1 MTPIP
6 ENALPNYDKRTIEDP
21 SAFFRTLF
29 HLRDIKEERAIPAVV
44 KDYDAKTGEVTV
56 LPMAKYT
63 FDTRDGEA
71 EVDRETVKVRALK
84 ICQGGYSISLPIFKG
99 DTGWLI
105 AGDRRCGAAIEKNGE
120 IVVRDLT
127 DEELKDKTAKPDDC
141 SILNF
146 ENGFFVPFSW
156 ELEDAE
162 KNPNG
167 NFVIRNARDKICE
180 KELENEFGV
189 VRDDKG
195 DDVPFI
201 EDLNG
206 KTHSIDGAYHGR
218 YAWSMIELEKEGS
231 VNLYGQGRKFTV
243 RSEGLYLDDRPLKF
257 LNDLV
262 LTEGEG
268 IEITK
273 ILCEDGKIE
282 FKIGNKGVIALEQGD
297 NITIEPVDGKPGT
310 FKISS
315 IGGDGTLESVDIDS
329 PDNSVSVEKEG
340 TDTDPIFHLGVARPG
355 NGTITI
361 RRNGVDIGS
370 FSMNQNEDGAI
381 NIDVPVTS
389 VDKKSGTFG
398 LDVKPTTGDVKIENT
413 GITGAHIQQ
422 SGAARYAQITGGTDT
437 THNDISVK
445 TKDVTITLPVPLD
458 IDATTFENVLKNA
471 IHVTLTHTG
480 SAETLDRVEKI
491 SLALN
496 LDAANHT
503 IKINESEIAKFFGTE
518 DVDITIPD
526 IVIDTSAV
534 TSGKAVGGLSV
545 DSLNKHKII
554 ASSINIPTKLKNPY
568 ALTIKKSGSTDVI
581 YDGSAAKTITLE
593 DVTIPDIVIDTSAV
607 TSGKAV
613 GGLSVDS
620 LNKHKIIAS
629 AIDIPAEQVNADWN
643 ATSGKAKIL
652 NKPTL
657 ATVATSGS
665 YNDLS
670 NKPTIPTAL
679 QGSDYI
685 DIPTTGTDAG
695 KVKAKVPTDGSKG
708 LVTTNTNQQVGGNK
722 SFTNTIKVGTSP
734 NQSEYA
740 SSHIYLKAA
749 SGNPWITFFNA
760 SYENVALL
768 QWSPVNNRFQIVAN
782 NGIYLG
788 GNADTVTLKESPTSS
803 VNETDTSKKL
813 AVATCGWVNDKYKVT
828 ELVEGDNITI
838 TPDATNPK
846 KLTIAATGGA
856 KLDHSFSWEGTKK
869 ADIAASAD
877 ISVDSKKIQ
886 GSGGIDVTEENRV
899 ITIKGNGEISGY
911 ITPEGTYDY
920 EVTGLEWDSTNHRI
934 VIHKVKKTYEN
945 GLLKTRESVTDEY
958 IQFVEETA

>member
-105 AGDRRCGAAIEKNGE
+105 AGDRRCGAAIKKNGE

-189 VRDDKG
+189 VRDYKG

-218 YAWSMIELEKEGS
+218 YAWSMIEIQRDGM
-231 VNLYGQGRKFTV
+231 VNAYGQGRKFTV
-243 RSEGLYLDDRPLKF
+243 RKEGLYLDDKPLKF
-257 LNDLV
+257 DDILLKDGN
-262 LTEGEG
+262 G
-268 IEITK
+268 IEIDKT
-273 ILCEDGKIE
+273 ILEDGKIQYV
-282 FKIGNKGVIALEQGD
+282 IGNKGVIALEEGD
-297 NITIEPVDGKPGT
+297 NITIEPVDKNPGV
-310 FKISS
+310 FRVSS
-315 IGGDGTLESVDIDS
+315 SGGVKSITIDS
-329 PDNSVSVEKEG
+329 PDKSVLVEKDG
-340 TDTDPIFHLGVARPG
+340 TDEDQQFHLRVVHPQIG

-480 SAETLDRVEKI
+480 SVETLDRVEKI

-518 DVDITIPD
+518 DVDITIP
-526 IVIDTSAV
+526 S
-534 TSGKAVGGLSV
+534 
-545 DSLNKHKII
+545 
-554 ASSINIPTKLKNPY
+554 
-568 ALTIKKSGSTDVI
+568 
-581 YDGSAAKTITLE
+581 
-593 DVTIPDIVIDTSAV
+593 VTIPDIVIDTSAV

-613 GGLSVDS
+613 GGLRVDS

-629 AIDIPAEQVNADWN
+629 PINIPTELKNPYAL
-643 ATSGKAKIL
+643 TIKK
-652 NKPTL
+652 
-657 ATVATSGS
+657 SGS
-665 YNDLS
+665 ADVVY
-670 NKPTIPTAL
+670 
-679 QGSDYI
+679 
-685 DIPTTGTDAG
+685 
-695 KVKAKVPTDGSKG
+695 DGS
-708 LVTTNTNQQVGGNK
+708 
-722 SFTNTIKVGTSP
+722 
-734 NQSEYA
+734 
-740 SSHIYLKAA
+740 AA
-749 SGNPWITFFNA
+749 
-760 SYENVALL
+760 
-768 QWSPVNNRFQIVAN
+768 
-782 NGIYLG
+782 
-788 GNADTVTLKESPTSS
+788 K
-803 VNETDTSKKL
+803 
-813 AVATCGWVNDKYKVT
+813 
-828 ELVEGDNITI
+828 TI
-838 TPDATNPK
+838 TLED
-846 KLTIAATGGA
+846 GGA
-856 KLDHSFSWEGTKK
+856 KLDHSFSWEGVKK
-869 ADIAASAD
+869 ADIASSAN
-877 ISVDSKKIQ
+877 IAVDSKKIQ
-886 GSGGIDVTEENRV
+886 GSGGITVTEENRV

-911 ITPEGTYDY
+911 TTPSGTYDY
-920 EVTGLEWDSTNHRI
+920 EVTGLEWNTTNHRI
-934 VIHKVKKTYEN
+934 LIHKVKKTYEN

-958 IQFVEETA
+958 IQFVEETV